1 MKNNQVLQRANELL
15 NERVEELES
24 EHNTKNISSSDV
36 LVQLEQIKAEYFQFK
51 KKVSDTL
58 MLAKDNKILQETNG
72 NLVNKIYNLE
82 IKNNDLINKCKI
94 IENESSLQ
102 ISNLKGKITELSS
115 INDNQYSEVVHLKN
129 KLQDSQND
137 DLLNIKS
144 KFIEELQIKN
154 TALNDKLSVLNSI
167 IDEINS
173 KNERMKLD

>member
-24 EHNTKNISSSDV
+24 EHNTKNTSSSDV
-36 LVQLEQIKAEYFQFK
+36 LLQLEHIKAEYFQFK

>member
-24 EHNTKNISSSDV
+24 EHNTKNTSSSDV
-36 LVQLEQIKAEYFQFK
+36 LLQLEQIKAEYFQFK

>member
-24 EHNTKNISSSDV
+24 EHNTKNTSSSNV
-36 LVQLEQIKAEYFQFK
+36 LLQLEQIKAEYFQFK